1 MNISKLIKKAM
12 IDKEVN
18 NKFLS
23 SKTGFDES
31 KVSRI
36 VNGKNSSLVDIDVVL
51 GALGFKLTVVNK

>member
-1 MNISKLIKKAM
+1 M
-12 IDKEVN
+12 IDKDVN

-36 VNGKNSSLVDIDVVL
+36 VNGKNSSLVDIAAVL
-51 GALGFKLTVVNK
+51 GALGFKLTVVDK